1 MSLSN
6 AASDLLSHG
15 SLLAFPLALLAGA
28 IAGLNPCCVALYPS
42 AVAVCCGVNAAN
54 ASCGA
59 AASDQSRKLK
69 NSLALVFG
77 VAVATTVLGVV
88 AALAGRIVG
97 QFGSGVRYAVAAV
110 PLVMGLHLLG
120 WVRLPINSLPS
131 RVIGNGWLGAF
142 GAGVLLAL
150 VLTPCGT
157 PVLASVLS
165 YVAYKGSIIYGAT
178 LLLLYGIGW
187 GVPMVLVG
195 TVAGQLT
202 AKLEK
207 AGYGLW
213 AERISGIALLA
224 LGLFL
229 VWRA

>member
-1 MSLSN
+1 MSIFN
-6 AASDLLSHG
+6 AASDILRHG

-42 AVAVCCGVNAAN
+42 AVAVCCGVHAAE
-54 ASCGA
+54 SSRGT
-59 AASDQSRKLK
+59 AASKESRTVK
-69 NSLALVFG
+69 NSIALIFG

-97 QFGSGVRYAVAAV
+97 QLGSGVRYAVAAV
-110 PLVMGLHLLG
+110 PLVMGLYLLG
-120 WVRLPINSLPS
+120 WVRLPINSLS
-131 RVIGNGWLGAF
+131 RRVIGNGWLGAF

-150 VLTPCGT
+150 ALTPCGT

-165 YVAYKGSIIYGAT
+165 YVAYRGSIIYGASI
-178 LLLLYGIGW
+178 LLLYGVGW
-187 GVPMVLVG
+187 GIPIVLVG

-213 AERISGIALLA
+213 AERISGTALLA

-229 VWRA
+229 VFRA

>member
-1 MSLSN
+1 MTVSN
-6 AASDLLSHG
+6 VGIDVLTHG

-42 AVAVCCGVNAAN
+42 AVAACCGVNAAD
-54 ASCGA
+54 ACGTAKAQSWGLRSSIAFVFGIGA
-59 AASDQSRKLK
+59 ATT
-69 NSLALVFG
+69 ALG
-77 VAVATTVLGVV
+77 IV

-97 QFGSGVRYAVAAV
+97 QLGSGVRYALAAI

-120 WVRLPINSLPS
+120 WVRLPISSLPRS
-131 RVIGNGWLGAF
+131 FIRNGWLGAF
-142 GAGVLLAL
+142 GVGFLLAL
-150 VLTPCGT
+150 ALTPCGT

-165 YVAYKGSIIYGAT
+165 YVVYNGSIVYGAT
-178 LLLLYGIGW
+178 LLLLYGLGW
-187 GVPMVLVG
+187 GIPVMLVG
-195 TVAGQLT
+195 TAAGHLT
-202 AKLEK
+202 TRLEK

-213 AERISGIALLA
+213 AERISGTALLA